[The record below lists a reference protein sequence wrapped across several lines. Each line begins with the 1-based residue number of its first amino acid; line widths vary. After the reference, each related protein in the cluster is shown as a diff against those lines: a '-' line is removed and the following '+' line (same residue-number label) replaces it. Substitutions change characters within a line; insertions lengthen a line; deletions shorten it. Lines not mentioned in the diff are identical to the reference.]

1 MNLLITDVQIVAPG
15 AFTSGPDQQA
25 VAISD
30 NKIVAVGPQPA
41 LEAAYPDHE
50 RLDGEGRLL
59 LPGLINAHMHFYGFY
74 ARGLGLTR
82 PMTNFGEIL
91 QYLWW
96 RLDRALD
103 RPAIYYSAL
112 LPAISAVRSGV
123 TTIIDHHA
131 SPNAIEGSLDVIEE
145 ALTQVGLRA
154 ILCYEVTD
162 RNGRAGRAAGLA
174 ENGRYLQK
182 CEQAR
187 AADPT
192 YPFDGL
198 VGLHAAFTLEDETLA
213 QASDLAHMLGRGC
226 HVHLLEDQIDDAI
239 CLDRYQAGAVERLR
253 RFGVL
258 GRRTLA
264 AHAIHLDTRAA
275 GWLAESE
282 TLIAHNPQS
291 NMNNAVGR
299 ADIFDLLR
307 RGVAVGLGTD
317 GMTPDVRAEARAAHL
332 LHRHHLHDP
341 TVAWG
346 EVERLLLVNNPTIVE
361 RTAGW
366 RVGRIAPGYLADLI
380 LVDYSPPTPLSS
392 DNLWGHFLFG
402 LVDARVHTSI
412 INGRVVMRGGVF
424 PHLDEAALAA
434 ASRACA
440 RRVWERF
447 ASLD

>member
-1 MNLLITDVQIVAPG
+1 MNLLITDVRIATP
-15 AFTSGPDQQA
+15 AATLILDHQA

-30 NKIVAVGPQPA
+30 NTIAAVGPQLE
-41 LEAAYPDHE
+41 LEAAYPDHA

-59 LPGLINAHMHFYGFY
+59 LPGLINSHMHFYGFY
-74 ARGLGLTR
+74 ARGLALTR

-91 QYLWW
+91 AYLWW

-112 LPAISAVRSGV
+112 LPAITAVRSGV

-145 ALTQVGLRA
+145 ALAQVGLRA

-174 ENGRYLQK
+174 ENGRYMQK
-182 CEQAR
+182 CQQAR
-187 AADPT
+187 TADPT
-192 YPFDGL
+192 HPFDGL

-213 QASDLAHMLGRGC
+213 QAGDLAHMLARGC
-226 HVHLLEDQIDDAI
+226 HVHLLEDGIDEAI
-239 CLDRYQAGAVERLR
+239 CQERYQAGAVERLR

-258 GRRTLA
+258 GPQTIA
-264 AHAIHLDTRAA
+264 AHAIHLDPHGAE
-275 GWLAESE
+275 WLAESQ
-282 TLIAHNPQS
+282 TLVAHNPQS

-299 ADIFDLLR
+299 ANIFDLLQ
-307 RGVAVGLGTD
+307 RGVTVGLGTD

-332 LHRHHLHDP
+332 LHRHHLQDP
-341 TVAWG
+341 TVGWG

-366 RVGRIAPGYLADLI
+366 RVGRIAPGYLADMI
-380 LVDYSPPTPLSS
+380 LVDYHPPTPLTP

-412 INGRVVMRGGVF
+412 INGRVVMRAGAF
-424 PHLDEAALAA
+424 PQLDEAALAA
-434 ASRACA
+434 ASRTCG
-440 RRVWERF
+440 RQVWQRF
-447 ASLD
+447 ATLG